1 MACSNHQRDLEELI
15 KEIEEEELSKDNV
28 SLRIKNGPV
37 CAPKDTL

>member
-28 SLRIKNGPV
+28 SLRITESKVLYP
-37 CAPKDTL
+37 